1 MHDDE
6 LIAGL
11 IKRLFRGASRPGIPS
26 EELPRGTFIERL
38 PAGDLEADPEMN
50 SIGEAIAL
58 SSILKQLPAL
68 PSAAGAGVRPR
79 ADLDVGLFSSG
90 RAVHPGDITAGNMRQ
105 RIFRTEGRNI

>member
-11 IKRLFRGASRPGIPS
+11 IKRLFSEAPQPGIPS
-26 EELPRGTFIERL
+26 EELPRGSFIDRL
-38 PAGDLEADPEMN
+38 PAGDLQADPEMN

-68 PSAAGAGVRPR
+68 PSAAGAGVRPQ

-90 RAVHPGDITAGNMRQ
+90 RAVSPGDISAGNMRQ
-105 RIFRTEGRNI
+105 QVFRTVGRNI